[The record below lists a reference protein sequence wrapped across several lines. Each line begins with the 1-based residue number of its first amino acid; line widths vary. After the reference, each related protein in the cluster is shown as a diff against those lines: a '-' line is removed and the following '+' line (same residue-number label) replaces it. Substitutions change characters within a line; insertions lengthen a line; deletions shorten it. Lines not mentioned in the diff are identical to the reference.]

1 MEFPL
6 SVMDRSLSIGLRDR
20 TSAASVSCRSRRR
33 ATTGLVPTLRALRI
47 AANPAA
53 ETYLEAKILMFAR
66 RTAPRL
72 LTKIVQKAS
81 QD

>member
-1 MEFPL
+1 
-6 SVMDRSLSIGLRDR
+6 
-20 TSAASVSCRSRRR
+20 
-33 ATTGLVPTLRALRI
+33 LVPTLRALRI

-72 LTKIVQKAS
+72 LTKVVQKAS
-81 QD
+81 RD